1 MEITKINTKD
11 VIALQYISHK
21 TFTETFAVH
30 NTVENMKQ
38 YLDQYFTVDNL
49 TVEIENP
56 NSQFY
61 FAKQDNR
68 VIGYLKL
75 NFAHAQTELQDCS
88 SIEIERIYVLKENH
102 GSGVGIELLNFSIQ
116 IAKQN
121 KAAYIWLGVWENNHR
136 AIRFYKKNGFTT
148 FDKHQFVLGSE
159 EQTDLMMRLEIG

>member
-75 NFAHAQTELQDCS
+75 NFAHAQTELRDGS

-102 GSGVGIELLNFSIQ
+102 GKGVGIELLNFAIE

>member
-75 NFAHAQTELQDCS
+75 NFAHAQTELRDGS

-102 GSGVGIELLNFSIQ
+102 GSGVGIELLNFAIE

>member
-75 NFAHAQTELQDCS
+75 NFAHAQTELRDGS

-102 GSGVGIELLNFSIQ
+102 GKGVGIELLNFAIE

-136 AIRFYKKNGFTT
+136 AIRFYKNNGFIT

>member
-38 YLDQYFTVDNL
+38 YLDQFFTVDNL

-68 VIGYLKL
+68 VMGYLKL
-75 NFAHAQTELQDCS
+75 NFAPAQTELQDGS

-102 GSGVGIELLNFSIQ
+102 GSGVGIELLNFAIQ

>member
-68 VIGYLKL
+68 VMGYLKL
-75 NFAHAQTELQDCS
+75 NFAPAQTELQDGS

-102 GSGVGIELLNFSIQ
+102 GSGVGIELLNFAIE

-136 AIRFYKKNGFTT
+136 AIRFYKNNGFTT

>member
-68 VIGYLKL
+68 VMGYLKL
-75 NFAHAQTELQDCS
+75 NFAPAQTELQDGS
-88 SIEIERIYVLKENH
+88 SIEIERIYVLKENY
-102 GSGVGIELLNFSIQ
+102 GSGVGIELLNFAIE

-136 AIRFYKKNGFTT
+136 AI
-148 FDKHQFVLGSE
+148 
-159 EQTDLMMRLEIG
+159 

>member
-61 FAKQDNR
+61 
-68 VIGYLKL
+68 
-75 NFAHAQTELQDCS
+75 
-88 SIEIERIYVLKENH
+88 VLKENH
-102 GSGVGIELLNFSIQ
+102 GSGIGIELLNFAIE

>member
-75 NFAHAQTELQDCS
+75 NFAPAQTELQDGS

-102 GSGVGIELLNFSIQ
+102 GSGVGIELLNFAIE

>member
-68 VIGYLKL
+68 VMGYLKL
-75 NFAHAQTELQDCS
+75 NFAPAQTELQDGS
-88 SIEIERIYVLKENH
+88 SFEIERIYVLKENH
-102 GSGVGIELLNFSIQ
+102 GKGVGIELLNFAIE